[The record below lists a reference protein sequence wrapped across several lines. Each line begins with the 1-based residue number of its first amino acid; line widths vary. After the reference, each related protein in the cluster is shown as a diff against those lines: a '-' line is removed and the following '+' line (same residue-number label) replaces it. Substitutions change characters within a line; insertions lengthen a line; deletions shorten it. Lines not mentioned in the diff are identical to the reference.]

1 MNTHN
6 DDDRNNLRY
15 AEYVLG
21 VLDADAR
28 AAVARE
34 IASSDEA
41 ATSIGKLNRGAA
53 TGFNRA
59 FTRDSKG
66 NLVQR

>member
-6 DDDRNNLRY
+6 GDDRNNLRY

-41 ATSIGKLNRGAA
+41 ATAVARWQQQDRKS
-53 TGFNRA
+53 
-59 FTRDSKG
+59 
-66 NLVQR
+66 VV

>member
-1 MNTHN
+1 MNTPFE
-6 DDDRNNLRY
+6 DDRNNLRY

-34 IASSDEA
+34 VTENSEA
-41 ATSIGKLNRGAA
+41 ATAVARWQ
-53 TGFNRA
+53 
-59 FTRDSKG
+59 RDLIPLAQTLPEVG
-66 NLVQR
+66 